1 MEIVID
7 TSALI
12 AVIADEP
19 EADTV
24 LEYSQNAIF
33 VSPNVISFEIAN
45 SLSRMLKKGRIND
58 QSKMVELVK
67 SFQQIPIKLF
77 ENNLQNIV
85 QIVWNYKIYAY
96 DAFYLDTAKSLN
108 IPLLT
113 LDKEMKKIGKD
124 FGITILG
131 G

>member
-19 EADTV
+19 EADMV
-24 LEYSQNAIF
+24 LEYSQNAMF
-33 VSPNVISFEIAN
+33 VSPNVISFEVTN
-45 SLSRMLKKGRIND
+45 SLSRMLRKGLIND
-58 QSKMVELVK
+58 QGKMVELVK
-67 SFQQIPIKLF
+67 SFQQIPIKLS
-77 ENNLQNIV
+77 ENNLQNVI

-108 IPLLT
+108 LPLLT
-113 LDKEMKKIGKD
+113 LDKEMKRIGKN

>member
-19 EADTV
+19 EAHKV
-24 LEYSQNAIF
+24 LEYSQNAVF
-33 VSPNVISFEIAN
+33 VSPSVISFEITN
-45 SLSRMLKKGRIND
+45 SLSRMLRKGLIND
-58 QSKMVELVK
+58 QSKMAELVK

-77 ENNLQNIV
+77 ESNLQNVI

-108 IPLLT
+108 LPLLT

-131 G
+131 D